1 MTRTISLRTVIIT
14 ATLVAFLA
22 LPFLASANNQCAFS
36 RSLSVGDTGE
46 DVRCLQVFLNGAGF
60 EIAQTGVGSAGSET
74 TQFGSLTEAAVLKWQ
89 EAKSVPGANG
99 VFGPGSQAAYLIAV
113 VTALEAQQVAQAPAT
128 DTTPATPTPVVAGVS
143 TSVASETKAARSA
156 LEAAVA
162 MVRDAEEQVAD
173 EDDVDERAELEADL
187 RDVREDLYEALLA
200 YLNGDYGEAL
210 DLATDIL
217 DDATDVLEDAGGES
231 ERTKAKDLIEDV
243 EDLLVDLQELFD
255 EAEDNDAQVGDAED
269 LIDDAKDLLRD
280 ANNAFDDGIYRQA
293 RSDALDAEELLEA
306 AQDEIEVFSKRDV
319 ERALEKMWDEYRDA
333 DDEVDDADDDNN
345 RGADDARD
353 LLDDAK
359 DRLQDTDDAFE
370 DEDYAEVMELVEEA
384 EKLIEEALDEL

>member
-1 MTRTISLRTVIIT
+1 MTRAISFRTVIIT

-60 EIAQTGVGSAGSET
+60 EIAQTGAGSVGSET
-74 TQFGSLTEAAVLKWQ
+74 TQFGSLTEAAVLRWQ

-113 VTALEAQQVAQAPAT
+113 VTALEVQQVAQAPAT
-128 DTTPATPTPVVAGVS
+128 ATTPTPVVAGVS

-200 YLNGDYGEAL
+200 YFDGDYDEAL

-231 ERTKAKDLIEDV
+231 ERTKAEDLIEDV
-243 EDLLVDLQELFD
+243 EDLLDDVQELFD
-255 EAEDNDAQVGDAED
+255 EAQDDDAQVGDAED

-359 DRLQDTDDAFE
+359 DRLQDADDAFE

-384 EKLIEEALDEL
+384 EELIEEALDEL

>member
-14 ATLVAFLA
+14 ATLVAFVA

-36 RSLSVGDTGE
+36 RTLSVGDTGE
-46 DVRCLQVFLNGAGF
+46 EVRCLQVFLNGAGF
-60 EIAQTGVGSAGSET
+60 VIAQTGAGSVGSET
-74 TQFGSLTEAAVLKWQ
+74 TQFGSMTEAAVLKWQ
-89 EAKSVPGANG
+89 EAKLVPGANG

-113 VTALEAQQVAQAPAT
+113 VTALEAQQVAQAPAKAT
-128 DTTPATPTPVVAGVS
+128 TPTPVVAGVS
-143 TSVASETKAARSA
+143 TSVASETKAA
-156 LEAAVA
+156 LVAAVA
-162 MVRDAEEQVAD
+162 MVRDAEEQVID

-200 YLNGDYGEAL
+200 YLNGDYDEGL
-210 DLATDIL
+210 NLATDIL
-217 DDATDVLEDAGGES
+217 DDATDVLEGAGGES
-231 ERTKAKDLIEDV
+231 ERTKAEDLMEDV
-243 EDLLVDLQELFD
+243 EDLLDDVQELFD
-255 EAEDNDAQVGDAED
+255 EAEDNDARVGDAED
-269 LIDDAKDLLRD
+269 LIGDAKDLLRD
-280 ANNAFDDGIYRQA
+280 ANNAFDNGIYRQA

-359 DRLQDTDDAFE
+359 YRLQDADDAFE

-384 EKLIEEALDEL
+384 EELIEEALDEL